1 MRSASLQRPPPGGWL
16 SFLTLDRLL
25 TGPLIHL
32 IYWAGLGMLAI
43 GGFGA
48 VGATVG
54 VVLREGSLMGVLLS
68 LTTLVVGLLV
78 LLVFALVWRAMCEF
92 FVAIFQISE
101 DLHLLR
107 VRQERE
113 ATASVE
119 RP

>member
-1 MRSASLQRPPPGGWL
+1 MRSVSLRQVSPGGPL
-16 SFLTLDRLL
+16 GLLTLERPI

-32 IYWAGLGMLAI
+32 IYWAGLGLLAI

-54 VVLREGSLMGVLLS
+54 VVLREGSIMGVLLS
-68 LTTLVVGLLV
+68 VTTLIIGLMV
-78 LLVFALVWRAMCEF
+78 LLVFALIWRAICEF

-107 VRQERE
+107 LRQERDGQ
-113 ATASVE
+113 V
-119 RP
+119 